1 LFSNALS
8 GVTLC
13 RYLRIFPYPDQIF
26 ANSEKKAQNELSWL
40 GLELAEFIYT
50 LAKSRFASD
59 NKGELAIFRKS
70 TDARHLTSEI
80 MQELAGMLKLKSRIY
95 LPFNF

>member
-13 RYLRIFPYPDQIF
+13 RYLRIFPYPDRIF
-26 ANSEKKAQNELSWL
+26 ANSEKKDQNELSRL

-50 LAKSRFASD
+50 LAESRLASD
-59 NKGELAIFRKS
+59 NKEDIAIFRNI
-70 TDARHLTSEI
+70 TDIRLLTSEV

-95 LPFNF
+95 LQFNF

>member
-1 LFSNALS
+1 LINKPEIDLS
-8 GVTLC
+8 EN
-13 RYLRIFPYPDQIF
+13 D
-26 ANSEKKAQNELSWL
+26 KNELLWL

-70 TDARHLTSEI
+70 TDVRPLTSEV
-80 MQELAGMLKLKSRIY
+80 MQELAQGDAQAKKPNI
-95 LPFNF
+95 PTV

>member
-13 RYLRIFPYPDQIF
+13 CYLRIFPYPDQIF
-26 ANSEKKAQNELSWL
+26 ANSEKKDKNELSLL

-50 LAKSRFASD
+50 VAESRFASD

-70 TDARHLTSEI
+70 TDIRLFTSEV